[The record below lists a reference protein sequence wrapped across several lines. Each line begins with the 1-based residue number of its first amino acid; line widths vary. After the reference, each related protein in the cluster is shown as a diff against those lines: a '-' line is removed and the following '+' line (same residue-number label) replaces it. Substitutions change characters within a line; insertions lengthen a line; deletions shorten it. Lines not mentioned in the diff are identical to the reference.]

1 MALIKCNHCERQ
13 ISDKAKTCPG
23 CGEAVEIII
32 DVKIKC
38 NECGYD
44 FSDKLQSCPE
54 CGCPI
59 EVVEAK
65 EKTNKTR
72 FGFMSKIGGA
82 ISTASTSAAQGIS
95 QAAKSSAD
103 KISKTAVVVKEEV
116 STKASNIADSV
127 SDVYGT
133 AVTKI
138 GEIDFKSNLQLVCS
152 RIDFD
157 NVIEKLQKK
166 IDKENDK
173 KKKGGL
179 IAVVSVLNVLNNAKQ
194 KEWNT
199 DAINAEIKLIFENVD
214 FRIVWLVVQPIV
226 ALIPPFGPIIVGI
239 IDFYLVFFYNKK

>member
-1 MALIKCNHCERQ
+1 MALIKCYKCACQ
-13 ISDKAKTCPG
+13 IS
-23 CGEAVEIII
+23 
-32 DVKIKC
+32 
-38 NECGYD
+38 Y
-44 FSDKLQSCPE
+44 KLQSCPE
-54 CGCPI
+54 CGCPLEI
-59 EVVEAK
+59 EEVK

-116 STKASNIADSV
+116 STKASHISESV
-127 SDVYGT
+127 SEAYETTVS
-133 AVTKI
+133 KI
-138 GEIDFKSNLQLVCS
+138 GEIDFKSNLQLVCN

-157 NVIEKLQKK
+157 NVIARLQKK

-173 KKKGGL
+173 KKKSGL
-179 IAVVSVLNVLNNAKQ
+179 IAVVAILNVLNNAKQ
-194 KEWNT
+194 KEWNA
-199 DAINAEIKLIFENVD
+199 DDINAELKLIFDNID
-214 FRIVWLVVQPIV
+214 FRIVWLLVQPIV